1 MKFDICDVFSQDEY
15 DEIRKFLLE
24 KLNHIPEEATISDVS
39 MELHKIV
46 ETVLYEYEID
56 TMIWEVD
63 LMRRSD
69 LMLNVMFENSKGQK
83 RIIGTVENEES
94 AFKVINDFL
103 DDHNY
108 KSYYQRTWN
117 KDDKTT
123 VVDVGSHTEFFYIQE
138 V

>member
-94 AFKVINDFL
+94 AFNVINDFL

>member
-1 MKFDICDVFSQDEY
+1 
-15 DEIRKFLLE
+15 
-24 KLNHIPEEATISDVS
+24 
-39 MELHKIV
+39 
-46 ETVLYEYEID
+46 
-56 TMIWEVD
+56 
-63 LMRRSD
+63 
-69 LMLNVMFENSKGQK
+69 MFENSKSQK
-83 RIIGTVENEES
+83 RIIGTAETNDE

-108 KSYYQRTWN
+108 KFYYQRTWE